1 MLVHYTIPNPNYLQY
16 HRCMQKIRRLWVPI
30 WNCLVILVSK
40 YLQRLVQELVCR
52 YRPGNHKYRENQCTL
67 IRERLIPQMSICLMG
82 TNMTQEGM
90 LYFSYDHK
98 LTNCGRLMLWVCRC
112 RASVETMVSMNSP
125 LLYFTDPCLRIK
137 LWIYLC
143 GCSTNRFQTRGSK
156 CKQRRFSDF
165 VCGAFIC
172 FGEVVKCFSFT
183 EKYI

>member
-1 MLVHYTIPNPNYLQY
+1 MYAENSKTVGSYMELSSNTSKQISTETSAGTSLSLPSRKPQISGKPMHINTRKVDPSDEYMFDGDRYDTGRY
-16 HRCMQKIRRLWVPI
+16 VVFFI
-30 WNCLVILVSK
+30 W
-40 YLQRLVQELVCR
+40 
-52 YRPGNHKYRENQCTL
+52 
-67 IRERLIPQMSICLMG
+67 PQ
-82 TNMTQEGM
+82 
-90 LYFSYDHK
+90 
-98 LTNCGRLMLWVCRC
+98 TNCGRLMLWVCRC